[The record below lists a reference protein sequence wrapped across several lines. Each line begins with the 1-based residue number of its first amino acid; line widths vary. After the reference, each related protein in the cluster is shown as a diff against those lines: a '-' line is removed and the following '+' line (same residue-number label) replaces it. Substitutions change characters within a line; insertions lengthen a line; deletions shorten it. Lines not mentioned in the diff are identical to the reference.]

1 MTISELNQRSREILR
16 LVVDAYLETGEPIGS
31 RTLSKR
37 LSVTLSPA
45 TVRNAMADLEDAG
58 LLFAPHTSAGR
69 LPTEAGLRLFIDGIL
84 EIGDLTNDERR
95 DIESRCAA
103 EGTSVEGLLERVS
116 TTLSGLSGCAGL
128 VIAPKTES
136 PLRHIELV
144 NLSPD
149 RALVVLV
156 TETGVVENR
165 IIETPPGVAPS
176 TLVEASNYLSARLVG
191 RSIDEARDEI
201 LAELEARRAELD
213 ELTAR
218 VVESGLATWAG
229 GGDVG
234 SLIVR
239 GQANLLDDVH
249 AVSDLEHIHTLF
261 ATLETKETMLRVLS
275 MVDTAEGVQIFIGSS
290 NDLFNVAGCSL
301 VVSPFRGGNE
311 KIVGA
316 IGVIGP
322 TRINYARVIPMVD
335 YTARLVGR
343 MIG

>member
-84 EIGDLTNDERR
+84 EVGDLTNDERR

-128 VIAPKTES
+128 VMAPKTES

-213 ELTAR
+213 ELTTRA
-218 VVESGLATWAG
+218 VESGLATRAG

-249 AVSDLEHIHTLF
+249 AVSDLEHIRTLF

-275 MVDTAEGVQIFIGSS
+275 IVDTAEGVQIFIGSS